1 LNTQK
6 KNRDLE
12 TEEDVKD
19 VVIRFYDQMLKDPI
33 VGYIFT
39 DVARIELEEH
49 LPIIVNF
56 WSDILFAQKQYS
68 GNVLQKHLNL
78 NQLIKLTP
86 GHFTRWLYLFNR
98 AIDENYAGINAN
110 SMKERAESVAK
121 TISAKL
127 TERKRGEMNLTL

>member
-1 LNTQK
+1 MNTQK

-19 VVIRFYDQMLKDPI
+19 VVVRFYDQMLKDPI

-56 WSDILFAQKQYS
+56 WSDILFSQKQYN
-68 GNVLQKHLNL
+68 GNVLKKHLDL
-78 NQLIKLTP
+78 NQLINLTP

-98 AIDENYAGINAN
+98 AIDESYTGINAN

-121 TISAKL
+121 TISARL

>member
-1 LNTQK
+1 MNTQK
-6 KNRDLE
+6 NNRDIE
-12 TEEDVKD
+12 TKDDINDV
-19 VVIRFYDQMLKDPI
+19 ITCFYEQMLKDSI

-39 DVARIELEEH
+39 DVAKIELEAH